1 MSRRGRQGT
10 YRIQWRWRHQ
20 CSWRVDTRSSY
31 AAPAALHAEV
41 EDVITSDDD
50 LTQANELY
58 WHFVAVNPGR
68 VVLLCDRACVLAR
81 SDRLDAMIELTY

>member
-1 MSRRGRQGT
+1 MQLEGRYSIELCRTGGF
-10 YRIQWRWRHQ
+10 
-20 CSWRVDTRSSY
+20 
-31 AAPAALHAEV
+31 AAGV
-41 EDVITSDDD
+41 EDVITSDDN

-81 SDRLDAMIELTY
+81 SDRLNATMELAY

>member
-1 MSRRGRQGT
+1 MAMEASMQLAGRYSIELCRTG
-10 YRIQWRWRHQ
+10 
-20 CSWRVDTRSSY
+20 CF
-31 AAPAALHAEV
+31 AAGV
-41 EDVITSDDD
+41 EDVITSDDN

-68 VVLLCDRACVLAR
+68 VVLLCECVLAR

>member
-1 MSRRGRQGT
+1 MKLDLARKPNRHPASGT
-10 YRIQWRWRHQ
+10 G
-20 CSWRVDTRSSY
+20 VRSLSLGF
-31 AAPAALHAEV
+31 AAGV
-41 EDVITSDDD
+41 EDVITSDDN

>member
-1 MSRRGRQGT
+1 MPHRRLCSRSRGR
-10 YRIQWRWRHQ
+10 
-20 CSWRVDTRSSY
+20 V
-31 AAPAALHAEV
+31 
-41 EDVITSDDD
+41 TSDDN

-81 SDRLDAMIELTY
+81 SDRLDAMIELAY

>member
-1 MSRRGRQGT
+1 MAVEASMQLAGRYSIELCRTGGF
-10 YRIQWRWRHQ
+10 
-20 CSWRVDTRSSY
+20 
-31 AAPAALHAEV
+31 AAGV
-41 EDVITSDDD
+41 EDVITSDDN

-81 SDRLDAMIELTY
+81 SDRLDAMIELAY